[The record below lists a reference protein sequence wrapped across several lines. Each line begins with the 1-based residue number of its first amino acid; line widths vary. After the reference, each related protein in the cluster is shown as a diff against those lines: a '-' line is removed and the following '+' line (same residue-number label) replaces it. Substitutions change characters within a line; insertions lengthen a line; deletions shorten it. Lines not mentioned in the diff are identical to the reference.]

1 MMKTEYDFFMIER
14 THLKDRKTFPFQ
26 LYIFNPV
33 HKKYSMVLNGNRPLT
48 RELNTFIDFLL
59 EKGGKLAVLKSQ
71 RRTFLNAQEIHESE
85 VPSLKTRELH
95 ELEKERIMNIKLKE
109 MFDERIGVFSF
120 QSEFEIAC
128 ESDNFEK
135 IIEYARV
142 EILTFSVTQ
151 SPTVSLAVQ
160 LAKSHLTKDNFL
172 NRIVATSYLF
182 AKTSNILDAAALS
195 DVICGAYLS
204 HIGYSQLPLSLL
216 RIPTLSMSEKDK
228 KLFEKHTILGN
239 HLIKKGELEI
249 SDRCKKIILDH
260 HERISGN
267 GYPSMKYG
275 DSIETLS
282 LIVGSISHLFEY
294 SSGKINGSRLSI
306 KNIIIQMKNKSFSPG
321 LETDFGEKIFSSLL
335 TMINT
340 DKIEEKKAA

>member
-1 MMKTEYDFFMIER
+1 MIER

>member
-1 MMKTEYDFFMIER
+1 MKTEYDFFMIER